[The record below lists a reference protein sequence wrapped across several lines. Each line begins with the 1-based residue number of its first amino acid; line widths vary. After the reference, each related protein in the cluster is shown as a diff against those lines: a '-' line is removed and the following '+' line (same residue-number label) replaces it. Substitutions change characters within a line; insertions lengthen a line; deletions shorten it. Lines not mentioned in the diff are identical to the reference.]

1 VDREHLWLSHTAV
14 TTRGVMTRTLAMT
27 RTLPMTTATDQL
39 TTSPLSSP
47 PSSRMSSSPPTNGP
61 NGFSSS
67 PSPSSIP
74 AEIHLS
80 IRLYASRGWPVT
92 YFQKALL
99 EYLQPLDLFWLL
111 CSAHRVL
118 KFLIGN
124 TSILTIVYHATL
136 LSGPSPRP
144 PDSGIED
151 MNQPPF

>member
-1 VDREHLWLSHTAV
+1 
-14 TTRGVMTRTLAMT
+14 LAEPYGGDDKRCDDENAGNDKST
-27 RTLPMTTATDQL
+27 SNDNSNRIRHQL
-39 TTSPLSSP
+39 TTPPLSSP
-47 PSSRMSSSPPTNGP
+47 PSSRMSLSPPTNGP

-74 AEIHLS
+74 SEIHLS